1 MNILGFNMIERYIE
15 ELEKLYKENFLKSDR
30 ELESLK
36 LLIRNAYRAGFTEG
50 HESVLKQLTKL
61 GKL

>member
-1 MNILGFNMIERYIE
+1 MERYIK
-15 ELEKLYKENFLKSDR
+15 ELEKLYKENILKSDI
-30 ELESLK
+30 ELNSIK
-36 LLIRNAYRAGFTEG
+36 ALIRNSYRAGFTEG

>member
-1 MNILGFNMIERYIE
+1 MIERYIE